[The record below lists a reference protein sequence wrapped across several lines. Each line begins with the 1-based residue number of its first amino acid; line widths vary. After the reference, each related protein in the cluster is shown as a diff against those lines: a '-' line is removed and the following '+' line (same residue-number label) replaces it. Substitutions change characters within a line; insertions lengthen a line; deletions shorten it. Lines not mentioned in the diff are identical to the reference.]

1 MHHAKHYA
9 TLCDS
14 ARAPARNSGRAVG
27 KSGHFMR
34 ISGRFMTARHGV
46 TTARHGV
53 TTARH
58 GDNSARHGVMKIS
71 GHFTKIKCRFFGA
84 RLCFHAHA
92 RARMMLTLKNV
103 ALLAPRL
110 IISLLEACFS
120 GSGAS
125 SATFFGAG
133 SASSATCFGASS
145 ASSATFFGVRQRAR
159 ARATREADSVKTS
172 QKTLFRC

>member
-1 MHHAKHYA
+1 
-9 TLCDS
+9 
-14 ARAPARNSGRAVG
+14 
-27 KSGHFMR
+27 MR

-46 TTARHGV
+46 TTARHGDNF
-53 TTARH
+53 ARH

-71 GHFTKIKCRFFGA
+71 RHFTKKSADFFGA
-84 RLCFHAHA
+84 RLCFHARA
-92 RARMMLTLKNV
+92 RARMALTQKNV

-120 GSGAS
+120 GPGAS

-145 ASSATFFGVRQRAR
+145 ASSATCFGVRQRAR
-159 ARATREADSVKTS
+159 ACATREADSVKTS
-172 QKTLFRC
+172 QKVLFRC